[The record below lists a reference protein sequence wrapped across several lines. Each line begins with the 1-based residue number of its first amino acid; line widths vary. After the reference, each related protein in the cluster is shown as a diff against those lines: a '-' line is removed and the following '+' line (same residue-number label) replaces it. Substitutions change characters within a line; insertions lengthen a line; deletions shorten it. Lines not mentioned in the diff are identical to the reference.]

1 MGRQQ
6 LQGAAMS
13 GHNRWSK
20 IKHTKAATDAKKSKG
35 WTKLLKEITVAAK
48 GGGDP
53 DGNARLRS
61 AIDKARAGN
70 IPNDTIKRSIQ
81 KGSGELGAE
90 SYDELVYEVYGP
102 GGTAVVVEILT
113 DNRNRTAGEIRKLLE
128 RAHGKLAASG
138 SVLYLFHKRG
148 HLFFEKDVGEDKLME
163 AALEAGA
170 DDVRA
175 DGEGFLVETE
185 AGKLHDVQDKLEK
198 QGMKPLHAEV
208 GMYPDTHVRLEGE
221 HAAQMLKLV
230 SQLEDHDDVQNVYA
244 NYDIDDALMEQL
256 SA

>member
-1 MGRQQ
+1 
-6 LQGAAMS
+6 MS

-53 DGNARLRS
+53 DGNPRLRT
-61 AIDKARAGN
+61 AVDKARGSN
-70 IPNDTIKRSIQ
+70 VPNDTIKRAIQ
-81 KGSGELGAE
+81 KGNGELGAE
-90 SYDELVYEVYGP
+90 SYDELTYEVYGP
-102 GGTAVVVEILT
+102 GGTAVVVDILT

-128 RAHGKLAASG
+128 RANAKLAASG
-138 SVLYLFHKRG
+138 SVLYLFHKKG
-148 HLFFEKDVGEDKLME
+148 HVLFDQAVGEDKLME

-185 AGKLHDVQDKLEK
+185 AGKMIEVKEALEK
-198 QGMKPLHAEV
+198 LGMTPVHSEV
-208 GMYPDTHVRLEGE
+208 GMYPDTHVRLEGND
-221 HAAQMLKLV
+221 AAAMFKLV
-230 SQLEDHDDVQNVYA
+230 QALEDHDDVQNVYA
-244 NYDIDDALMEQL
+244 NYEIDDALMEQL

>member
-1 MGRQQ
+1 
-6 LQGAAMS
+6 MS

-148 HLFFEKDVGEDKLME
+148 HLFFEKDIGEDKLME

-175 DGEGFLVETE
+175 DPEGFLVETE
-185 AGKLHDVQDKLEK
+185 PGKLHDIQDKLEK
-198 QGMKPLHAEV
+198 QGLKPLHSEV

-230 SQLEDHDDVQNVYA
+230 AALEDHDDVQNVYA

>member
-1 MGRQQ
+1 
-6 LQGAAMS
+6 MS

-20 IKHTKAATDAKKSKG
+20 IKHTKAASDAKKSKG

-53 DGNARLRS
+53 DGNPRLRT
-61 AIDKARAGN
+61 AIDKARASN

-81 KGSGELGAE
+81 KGTGELAAE
-90 SYDELVYEVYGP
+90 SYEDLIYEVYGP

-128 RAHGKLAASG
+128 KNNGKLAASG
-138 SVLYLFHKRG
+138 SVLYNFHKRG
-148 HLFFEKDVGEDKLME
+148 HIVFEKSAVGEDALME

-170 DDVRA
+170 DDVRT
-175 DGEGFLVETE
+175 DGDVFLVVTE
-185 AGKLHDVQDKLEK
+185 AGKMFSVKDVLEK
-198 QGMKPLHAEV
+198 KGMKPAHAEV
-208 GMYPDTHVRLEGE
+208 GMYPDNSVRLEGKDAE
-221 HAAQMLKLV
+221 HMIKLV
-230 SQLEDHDDVQNVYA
+230 HELEDHDDVQNVYA
-244 NYDIDDALMEQL
+244 NYDIDDALLEQL

>member
-1 MGRQQ
+1 
-6 LQGAAMS
+6 MS

-20 IKHTKAATDAKKSKG
+20 IKHTKAASDAKKSKG
-35 WTKLLKEITVAAK
+35 WTKLLKEIAMAAK
-48 GGGDP
+48 GGPDP
-53 DGNARLRS
+53 AGNARLRS
-61 AIDKARAGN
+61 AVDKARAGN
-70 IPNDTIKRSIQ
+70 VPNDTIKRAIQ

-90 SYDELVYEVYGP
+90 SYEELLYEVYGP

-138 SVLYLFHKRG
+138 SVLYLFHKKG
-148 HLFFEKDVGEDKLME
+148 HILFEKEVGEDKLME

-185 AGKLHDVQDKLEK
+185 AGKLHDVNDKLEK
-198 QGMKPLHAEV
+198 KGIKHLHAEV

-221 HAAQMLKLV
+221 DAAQMLKLV
-230 SQLEDHDDVQNVYA
+230 AALEDHDDVQNVYA

>member
-1 MGRQQ
+1 
-6 LQGAAMS
+6 MS

-20 IKHTKAATDAKKSKG
+20 IKHVKAASDAKKSKG

-48 GGGDP
+48 SGGDP
-53 DGNARLRS
+53 AGNPRLRT
-61 AIDKARAGN
+61 AMDKARGSN
-70 IPNDTIKRSIQ
+70 IPNDTIKRAIQ
-81 KGSGELGAE
+81 KGTGELGAE
-90 SYDELVYEVYGP
+90 SYEELVYEVYGP

-128 RAHGKLAASG
+128 KGHAKLAASG
-138 SVLYLFHKRG
+138 SVMYLFHKKG
-148 HLFFEKDVGEDKLME
+148 HILFEKEVGEDTLME

-185 AGKLHDVQDKLEK
+185 AGKLHDVVETLQKKGL
-198 QGMKPLHAEV
+198 KPLHSEV
-208 GMYPDTHVRLEGE
+208 GMYPDNSVHLDGDA
-221 HAAQMLKLV
+221 AAQMVKLV
-230 SQLEDHDDVQNVYA
+230 KELEDHDDVQNVYA